1 MIISCQYNIL
11 HFSKVM
17 INEFAKFISKQEC
30 EGLGSSDSRSEMNTK
45 LAEKLKASESLC
57 DELMEENE
65 SLKADIKDLQQE
77 IEEMQVSTVTNF
89 TFSFVVVSGVNVDN
103 AEKM

>member
-1 MIISCQYNIL
+1 M
-11 HFSKVM
+11 
-17 INEFAKFISKQEC
+17 
-30 EGLGSSDSRSEMNTK
+30 GSSDNRSEMNTK

-89 TFSFVVVSGVNVDN
+89 TFSFVVVGGVNVDN